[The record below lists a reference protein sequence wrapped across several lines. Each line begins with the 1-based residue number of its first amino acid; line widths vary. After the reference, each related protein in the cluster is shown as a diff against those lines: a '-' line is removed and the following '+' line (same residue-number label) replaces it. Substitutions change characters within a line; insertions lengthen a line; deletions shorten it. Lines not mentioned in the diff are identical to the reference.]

1 MNVPASITLLSTGI
15 ACFVAVLARLFSRAP
30 GWRDQRYF
38 SLAALSVSAYAALNI
53 PTTAPVLGDEAVV
66 LCSRLQIGAAAL
78 HTIAWLRYTSELR
91 GRPGSRLDRWL
102 QLLLLGASLVGISTP
117 AMVPGGVRFDE
128 FAPLHATYRTA
139 VMSLAGDL
147 TWCALLLLLVVPLY
161 RLARC
166 QLAGVP
172 NAGLQFG
179 ALCVL
184 LVMGANDALAAAGVI
199 DAPYLVDLGFLVPV
213 AAVGYA
219 TAARFVRDARMLATL
234 RRELESLVAD
244 RTAELGRS
252 QEALHRAEKLA
263 ALGQFAAGVAHEVNN
278 PSAVVSAN
286 LQYLSEA
293 EGDALSRTG
302 RDAVQ
307 ESIQSVRRISAIVR
321 QLLDAGRLAASSDPL
336 VAVETRPLGDD
347 VVKVA
352 RVRLGKRVAL
362 ANLLPEGLW
371 VSAQESV
378 LVQVLGN
385 LVVNAAQAVPEG
397 RSDGRVALRG
407 EVDEAAGRVRLV
419 VEDNGSGMTPE
430 VLRRVF
436 EPFFTTKPFG
446 SGTGLGLAVS
456 RGLVVSL
463 GGNLWLES
471 QPGQGTRAV
480 VELARAA
487 PCPAPEVARLESRA
501 TEARPRLLL
510 VDDEEIV
517 LSSIRRLLEARYRVE
532 VASGVDEGL
541 ARLDAEPFD
550 LVLCDVMM
558 PAGGGERLYQSLL
571 GRRPTL
577 ARRVVFM
584 SGGAVTDGARRF
596 LGAQPQPVLNKPLD
610 LAELAR
616 AERSVVRPDSATLH

>member
-1 MNVPASITLLSTGI
+1 MTLPASITLLSTGI
-15 ACFVAVLARLFSRAP
+15 ACFVAVLSWLFSRAP

-38 SLAALSVSAYAALNI
+38 SLAALSVALYAALNL
-53 PTTAPVLGDEAVV
+53 PTTAPVLGDDAVV
-66 LCSRLQIGAAAL
+66 ICSRLQIGAAAL
-78 HTIAWLRYTSELR
+78 HTVAWLLYTSEMLGKR
-91 GRPGSRLDRWL
+91 GSWLDRGL
-102 QLLLLGASLVGISTP
+102 QIALLIVSVVGISTP
-117 AMVPGGVRFDE
+117 ALVPGGVRFDD
-128 FAPLHATYRTA
+128 FAPLHVTYRTA
-139 VMSLAGDL
+139 VMSTAGDL
-147 TWCALLLLLVVPLY
+147 TWGVLLLLLVIPLF
-161 RLARC
+161 RLGRC
-166 QLAGVP
+166 HLAGVP
-172 NAGLQFG
+172 NAGLQFA

-184 LVMGANDALAAAGVI
+184 LAMGVNDALAAAGVV
-199 DAPYLVDLGFLVPV
+199 DAPYLVDLGFLAPV

-219 TAARFVRDARMLATL
+219 TAARFVGDARTLATL
-234 RRELESLVAD
+234 RRELESQVEE

-252 QEALHRAEKLA
+252 REALHRAEKLA

-286 LQYLSEA
+286 LQYLSDAEA
-293 EGDALSRTG
+293 DALSHAG
-302 RDAVQ
+302 RDAIQ

-321 QLLDAGRLAASSDPL
+321 QLLDAGRLAASSEPL
-336 VAVETRPLGDD
+336 AAVEVRPLGDD
-347 VVKVA
+347 VLKVA

-362 ANLLPEGLW
+362 ANLLPEATW

-385 LVVNAAQAVPEG
+385 LVVNAVQAVPEG
-397 RSDGRVALRG
+397 RTDGRVVLRG
-407 EVDEAAGRVRLV
+407 EVNEATGRVLLV
-419 VEDNGSGMTPE
+419 VEDNGSGMEPE

-471 QPGQGTRAV
+471 QPGQGTRAM

-487 PCPAPEVARLESRA
+487 ALPKREVERPAAIPAEP
-501 TEARPRLLL
+501 RPRLLL

-517 LSSIRRLLEARYRVE
+517 LSSVRRLLEARYRVE
-532 VASGVDEGL
+532 VASGVDQAL

-558 PAGGGERLYQSLL
+558 PAGGGERFYQTLL
-571 GRRPTL
+571 GRRPSL

-584 SGGAVTDGARRF
+584 TGGAVTEGARRF
-596 LGAQPQPVLNKPLD
+596 LGAQPQPVLDKPLD
-610 LAELAR
+610 LGELAR
-616 AERSVVRPDSATLH
+616 AERSVVRPDATLH